1 MITEKRA
8 TLTDNIFT
16 NSYKH
21 NSNCLSGKPL
31 LTFLTTSLSSG
42 SLKILSSL
50 HLNKILQSL
59 SGTIKISTKRHSKQ
73 NYVN

>member
-8 TLTDNIFT
+8 IDNIFK
-16 NSYKH
+16 N
-21 NSNCLSGKPL
+21 
-31 LTFLTTSLSSG
+31 
-42 SLKILSSL
+42 I